1 MTRADVPP
9 GAGALEID
17 GESREK
23 RCRGAGSC
31 YFPIAAGP
39 LAVLSKRFVI
49 ELIEDEDGRVMP
61 SRSLLQLR
69 FGQSLTCADMSLS
82 FVASGL

>member
-1 MTRADVPP
+1 MPRPEPASMNSTANRA
-9 GAGALEID
+9 I
-17 GESREK
+17 K

-39 LAVLSKRFVI
+39 LAVFSKRFVI
-49 ELIEDEDGRVMP
+49 EFLEDEDGRDMTN
-61 SRSLLQLR
+61 RSLLQLR
-69 FGQSLTCADMSLS
+69 FGQSLACADMSLS

>member
-1 MTRADVPP
+1 MTRADAAPKT
-9 GAGALEID
+9 GEHEFD

-39 LAVLSKRFVI
+39 LAVFSKRFVI
-49 ELIEDEDGRVMP
+49 EFLEYEDGRDMTN
-61 SRSLLQLR
+61 RSLLQLR
-69 FGQSLTCADMSLS
+69 FGQSLACADMSLS